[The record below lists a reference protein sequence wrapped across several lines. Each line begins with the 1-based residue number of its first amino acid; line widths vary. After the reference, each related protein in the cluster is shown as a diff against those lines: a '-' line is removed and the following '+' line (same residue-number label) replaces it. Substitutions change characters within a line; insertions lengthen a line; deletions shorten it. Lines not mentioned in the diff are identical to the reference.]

1 MRQVEGALGRAHA
14 LFGDPPDAAGAAA
27 LGASNNLA
35 EAGGGVR
42 AGRVKMAGLSGAMPQ
57 GYHTFATDAA
67 PALDAA
73 AGSDQKLSDHLNDA
87 TRSDRTGRSTSGD
100 VLTGASSDTN
110 AIAPTTGTPAG
121 KIALVRALRA
131 RIAQQDEV
139 VKAYQARD
147 ARLTAMLRS
156 TMYGG
161 GRRGG
166 GMPMGSMPFGGLGGG
181 SGSGG
186 GGSML
191 GSGMSPLTQLAGNF
205 SRMGSNPRTAEL
217 SGLAGPSGP
226 VGMPLGALT
235 VNSSPREIAAAIVH
249 EAHRR
254 GYSRQQT
261 EVILADGFCE
271 SNLNGKAKGGGGLWH
286 GVFQQDASYPGRDN
300 PNLNIEEYF
309 NRLEHHGGP
318 RSPDIA
324 KSIFWLQQRPGDP
337 SAEIAYARGRR
348 GYLDEVL
355 RQLPRAKQMYAS
367 IVGV

>member
-1 MRQVEGALGRAHA
+1 MVRQVEGALGRAHA
-14 LFGDPPDAAGAAA
+14 LFGDPPDAAGVAA

-42 AGRVKMAGLSGAMPQ
+42 AGQVKMAGLSGAMPQ
-57 GYHTFATDAA
+57 SYHNFATDAA

-73 AGSDQKLSDHLNDA
+73 AGSDQKLSDQLHDA
-87 TRSDRTGRSTSGD
+87 ARSDRTGRSTSGD

-147 ARLTAMLRS
+147 ARLAAMLRS
-156 TMYGG
+156 TMNGR

-191 GSGMSPLTQLAGNF
+191 GSGMSG
-205 SRMGSNPRTAEL
+205 L
-217 SGLAGPSGP
+217 SGL
-226 VGMPLGALT
+226 
-235 VNSSPREIAAAIVH
+235 SS
-249 EAHRR
+249 
-254 GYSRQQT
+254 
-261 EVILADGFCE
+261 L
-271 SNLNGKAKGGGGLWH
+271 GGGGRDPRTMLASNVDFGDHNAANVPGEPGQGAVKAALSKLGRPYVWGAKGPSVFDCSGLTQWAWGQA
-286 GVFQQDASYPGRDN
+286 GVRIGGDTYSQIKDGVAVPAGQVRAGDLIFPTQYFGEGGKSGPGHVMLAINDHECVHA
-300 PNLNIEEYF
+300 P
-309 NRLEHHGGP
+309 
-318 RSPDIA
+318 
-324 KSIFWLQQRPGDP
+324 QPGDVVK
-337 SAEIAYARGRR
+337 IAPMPKGFVARRPVR
-348 GYLDEVL
+348 LT
-355 RQLPRAKQMYAS
+355 AA
-367 IVGV
+367 

>member
-14 LFGDPPDAAGAAA
+14 LFGDPPDAAGVAA

-42 AGRVKMAGLSGAMPQ
+42 AGQVKMAGLSGAMPQ
-57 GYHTFATDAA
+57 SYHNFATDAA

-73 AGSDQKLSDHLNDA
+73 AGSDQKLSDQLHDA
-87 TRSDRTGRSTSGD
+87 ARSDRTGRSTSGD

-147 ARLTAMLRS
+147 ARLAAMLRS
-156 TMYGG
+156 TMNGR

-191 GSGMSPLTQLAGNF
+191 GSGMGPLTQLAGNF

-226 VGMPLGALT
+226 VGTPLGALT
-235 VNSSPREIAAAIVH
+235 VNSSPREVAAAIMH

-261 EVILADGFCE
+261 EVILADALCE
-271 SNLNGKAKGGGGLWH
+271 SNLNPKAIGGGGAWH
-286 GVFQQDASYPGRDN
+286 SIFQQDTSYSGRDN
-300 PNLNIEEYF
+300 PNLNIAEYF
-309 NRLEHHGGP
+309 NRLDKHGGP
-318 RSPDIA
+318 GSPDIA
-324 KSIFWLQQRPGDP
+324 KSIFWLQQRPGEP
-337 SAEIAYARGRR
+337 SAAAAFAHGRQAY
-348 GYLDEVL
+348 ESEFL
-355 RQLPRAKQMYAS
+355 RQLPRARTLFAS
-367 IVGV
+367 IAG